1 MRKECAKCY
10 LRIETLALPTKRQ
23 CASNEEKARL
33 MKKLLLHTAQYQHL
47 ETGFREW
54 LDILGY
60 APMSVYNMPNIIREF
75 LHYQERN
82 SITEIRSLKHE
93 HIHSYHEHISRRG
106 NERRGG
112 ALSAKYIL
120 MHMQAIEKFLEYLH
134 HRGIQNLPSASLQL
148 DKYQRKEIT
157 VLTTEEIRLLF
168 AATHKDA
175 LHSSSNH
182 YHLYNEAMQTRDRA
196 MLAVYYSCGLRRN
209 EGVHL
214 HTDDIDFDKGL
225 LHVRKGKNYKE
236 RFVPFNKTN
245 AAYLQLYIYD
255 YRPQLVK
262 SKKENR
268 LFVSVNGHKTAGGTL
283 LKRLHRL
290 QYVTEDSRLP
300 EKEVGLHT
308 LRHSIATH
316 LLSAGMSLEKI
327 AQFLGHSSLEST
339 QIYTHLIEQY
349 ERL

>member
-1 MRKECAKCY
+1 
-10 LRIETLALPTKRQ
+10 
-23 CASNEEKARL
+23 
-33 MKKLLLHTAQYQHL
+33 MKKLSLDTAQYQHL
-47 ETGFREW
+47 ESGFKEW

-60 APMSVYNMPNIIREF
+60 APMTVYNMPHIIREF
-75 LHYQERN
+75 LHYQERKN
-82 SITEIRSLKHE
+82 ITEIRALQHE
-93 HIHSYHEHISRRG
+93 HIRSYHEHIRKRG
-106 NERRGG
+106 HQRQGG

-120 MHMQAIEKFLEYLH
+120 MQVQAIEKFMEYLH
-134 HRGIQNLPSASLQL
+134 HRGIPNLPSASLQL

-157 VLTTEEIRLLF
+157 VLTTGEIKLLF

-175 LHSSSNH
+175 LHSGSNF
-182 YHLYNEAMQTRDRA
+182 YHLYNEVMQARDRA
-196 MLAVYYSCGLRRN
+196 MLVVYYSCGLRRN

-245 AAYLQLYIYD
+245 AACLQQYIYD

-262 SKKENR
+262 TKKENR
-268 LFVSVNGHKTAGGTL
+268 LFVSVNGHVTAGGTL
-283 LKRLHRL
+283 LKRLQRL
-290 QYVTEDSRLP
+290 QYVTGDYRLQ
-300 EKEVGLHT
+300 EKTIGLHT

-339 QIYTHLIEQY
+339 QIYTHLTETA
-349 ERL
+349 